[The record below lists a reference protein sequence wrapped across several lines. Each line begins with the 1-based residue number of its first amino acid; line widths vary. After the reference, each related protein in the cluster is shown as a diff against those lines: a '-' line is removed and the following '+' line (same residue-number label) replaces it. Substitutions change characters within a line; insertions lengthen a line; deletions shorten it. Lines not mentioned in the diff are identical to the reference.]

1 MEMLKGLAR
10 VWSLWCQI
18 EIRLFPKILDR
29 FFLYADLQLLHNFVL
44 IIVIVLLYS
53 SLVIRNQQTLT
64 FVSLDNSIYDLI
76 SQIQENKMFETGC
89 HRKFEHDQVFSCFEY
104 VAKIPQKGTK
114 KALSHSYSKARR
126 FPPVHL

>member
-1 MEMLKGLAR
+1 ML
-10 VWSLWCQI
+10 I
-18 EIRLFPKILDR
+18 YNYYIILFLLLLL
-29 FFLYADLQLLHNFVL
+29 FF
-44 IIVIVLLYS
+44 LYS

-114 KALSHSYSKARR
+114 KALSHSYSKASNPD
-126 FPPVHL
+126 FAIVVGDKLSIQL

>member
-1 MEMLKGLAR
+1 M
-10 VWSLWCQI
+10 
-18 EIRLFPKILDR
+18 
-29 FFLYADLQLLHNFVL
+29 
-44 IIVIVLLYS
+44 YS

-114 KALSHSYSKARR
+114 KALSHSYSKASY
-126 FPPVHL
+126 FAEGAHGLPQGDLHLGPVVHDLQSLLGEAQSRVAS